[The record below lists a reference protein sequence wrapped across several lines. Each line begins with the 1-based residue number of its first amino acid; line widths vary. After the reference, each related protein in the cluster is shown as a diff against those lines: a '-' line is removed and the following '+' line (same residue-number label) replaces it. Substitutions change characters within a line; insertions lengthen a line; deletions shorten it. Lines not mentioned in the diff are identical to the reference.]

1 MILSML
7 DNKEIDLQF
16 EHKNFDSF
24 LCNGITLAIF
34 SMDGKTR
41 DEKDLLFSED
51 VIKFK
56 LCESVVA
63 INSDC
68 SLG

>member
-1 MILSML
+1 
-7 DNKEIDLQF
+7 
-16 EHKNFDSF
+16 
-24 LCNGITLAIF
+24 
-34 SMDGKTR
+34 MDGKNR

-68 SLG
+68 SLGWWRKSQKALFENSILVSVFSAIELK